1 MANFNLIPNDYVLQ
15 KHPDISWQKWL
26 QMVWNDIEWPF
37 VILLG
42 LASLTLGTLGLL
54 QYPPQGE
61 GQLSFW
67 DSLYE
72 SLQLFFLHG
81 NFRQGVTLSIFLQIA
96 RFLSPVLTVYVLTRV
111 FMVAFKEQLELFRL
125 VRTTSHFI
133 ICGLGQKGLLLTKD
147 LRKSD
152 QQVVVIEQDSNNP
165 YLKVCRELGVSTIIG
180 DARDDNILL
189 KAGVRQARH
198 LIAVCGEDETNVE
211 IAGKAETLE
220 RSKPGRL
227 LSATLHIT
235 DPYLWTTLRE
245 REFANEWPSPLNI
258 KMFNVFDTSA
268 RILLRETLAL
278 DDSNQQPHL
287 LIIGMGNLAEYLI
300 VHAAQAWCL
309 QNKKVEQK
317 LRIMVVDPNV
327 KDKLAN
333 LKIRFPLLIQAC
345 EFEQRVHTTNWPT
358 LQEVIF
364 PLDIDERNPIT
375 NTYICLD
382 DSNFGLRTGFTLLQF
397 LENQGK
403 KHMIGMTDNSGL
415 ATFLR
420 ETGTTKFKNMSA
432 FGLLESA
439 CKFNLLDDGT
449 HEALARIIHED
460 YIRREKQ
467 KGVTEKNNPVMLKWE
482 ELDDKMKESNRR
494 QANHIGIKLAAIGC
508 GIKPWQE
515 YGKEKYSFKQE
526 QLFKMAKMEHER
538 WCEEKKR
545 EGWKY
550 GEKRDEVRK
559 LHPDLVDWESLSI
572 DEQKK
577 DIETVNLIPSLLAHA
592 GFQIYKIKN
601 ESDDGIER
609 ALLTS
614 PN

>member
-1 MANFNLIPNDYVLQ
+1 MLIFNLIPNDYVLQ
-15 KHPDISWQKWL
+15 KHPDMSWQKWL
-26 QMVWNDIEWPF
+26 QMVWNDIEWPV

-42 LASLTLGTLGLL
+42 LASLTLGTIGFL
-54 QYPPQGE
+54 QYPSQGE

-96 RFLSPVLTVYVLTRV
+96 RFLSPVLAAFVLLRT
-111 FMVAFKEQLELFRL
+111 FMVVFKEQLELFRL
-125 VRTTSHFI
+125 VRITNHFV

-147 LRKSD
+147 LRKTNR
-152 QQVVVIEQDSNNP
+152 QVVIIERDSNNP
-165 YLKVCRELGVSTIIG
+165 YLKVCRELGAFTIIG
-180 DARDDNILL
+180 DARDDEILL
-189 KAGVRQARH
+189 KAGVQQACH
-198 LIAVCGEDETNVE
+198 LIAVCGEDETNVD
-211 IAGKAETLE
+211 IAGKAETLA
-220 RSKPGRL
+220 RRKPGRL
-227 LSATLHIT
+227 LSSTLHIT
-235 DPYLWTTLRE
+235 DSYLWTTLRE
-245 REFANEWPSPLNI
+245 REFSMEHISPLKI
-258 KMFNVFDTSA
+258 KMFNFYDISA
-268 RILLRETLAL
+268 RILLRETFTLE
-278 DDSNQQPHL
+278 DSSQQPHL

-300 VHAAQAWCL
+300 VHAARAWCL
-309 QNKKVEQK
+309 QNETIERR
-317 LRIMVVDPNV
+317 LRITVVDPDAKN
-327 KDKLAN
+327 KLSN
-333 LKIRFPLLIQAC
+333 LKVRFPLLSQIC
-345 EFEQRVHTTNWPT
+345 EFEPSVQTTNWPS
-358 LQEVIF
+358 LPEVIF
-364 PLDIDERNPIT
+364 PLDIDERIPVT

-403 KHMIGMTDNSGL
+403 KHMIGLTDNSGL

-420 ETGTTKFKNMSA
+420 ETGNPKFKNLSA

-449 HEALARIIHED
+449 HEALSRIIHED

-467 KGVTEKNNPVMLKWE
+467 KGVTAKDNPAMLKWE
-482 ELDDKMKESNRR
+482 ELDDKMKESNQR

-508 GIKPWQE
+508 GIKPWRE

-538 WCEEKKR
+538 WCEEKRR

-559 LHPDLVDWESLSI
+559 WHPDLVDWEFYQSMNKRKTLRPRI
-572 DEQKK
+572 
-577 DIETVNLIPSLLAHA
+577 
-592 GFQIYKIKN
+592 
-601 ESDDGIER
+601 
-609 ALLTS
+609 
-614 PN
+614 